1 MNELSAVLVALADP
15 TTRALVARLANGEA
29 TFNELASP
37 HFMTL
42 PSISRHLKAL

>member
-1 MNELSAVLVALADP
+1 MDELCVLFATLADP
-15 TTRALVARLANGEA
+15 TTRALLARLANGEA
-29 TFNELASP
+29 TFTELASP